1 MKGPWP
7 MLIAV
12 FAGITAL
19 FWLTAGLSSLLF
31 GEGWVSLSLADSIG
45 SVVRLVVG
53 AADTPRHAIPK
64 PERASVPEDP
74 VAFYCTAVGLLLG
87 GALLVALAGGRV
99 LRRLPSSASRS
110 GGAGARPHAARWA
123 SWRDLR
129 ALRLRRPARGRVV
142 IGQHGGTL
150 IAAEQG
156 RSLLVV
162 APTQTGKTSCLA
174 IPAILEWE
182 GPVLATSVKSDLLRD
197 TLARRRALGEA
208 MVYDPTGATSLP
220 SVQAT
225 PLSGCGSWERTLGIA
240 HSLVAAAK
248 PERPGLESA
257 EFWYGLALKLI
268 APLLWAARSS
278 GGEMSDV
285 MRWLD
290 DGDVSEMEL
299 TDLLEAAGEPGA
311 LQAFRAVRAF
321 DERQRSSVYGTA
333 QQILFAYSDPL
344 VLASARSAEYTP
356 ARLLD
361 GGGHTLYLCAPAH
374 EQARLRPIFAT
385 IVRELITVAY
395 ESATATGKP
404 LDPPLL
410 IVLDELA
417 NVAPITNLDEVASTG
432 AGQGIQLVSI
442 VQDLS
447 QLSARYGTRSRSIV
461 NNHTAKLFGPGLAD
475 PETLGYV
482 TQLVGQSEF
491 RQASQTSGEQGRRS
505 HTEQTTYRELIHP
518 GLIREASWGSGL
530 LVYGNLP
537 PAQIRLRY
545 WRKDRRL
552 RRLVENAETD
562 QATEGA
568 EAALLRGGGRGE

>member
-1 MKGPWP
+1 MKGPWATVV
-7 MLIAV
+7 AV
-12 FAGITAL
+12 LAGITGL
-19 FWLTAGLSSLLF
+19 FWLTAGVSSLLF
-31 GEGWVSLSLADSIG
+31 GQGWISLSLADSIG
-45 SVVRLVVG
+45 SVIRLGLG

-64 PERASVPEDP
+64 PERASVPTDP
-74 VAFYCTAVGLLLG
+74 VAFYGTAVGMLLG
-87 GALLVALAGGRV
+87 SALLVGLAGARV
-99 LRRLPSSASRS
+99 LHRLPSLSSRS

-129 ALRLRRPARGRVV
+129 PLRLRRPVSGRVV
-142 IGQHGGTL
+142 IGQHGGSL
-150 IAAEQG
+150 VAAERG

-162 APTQTGKTSCLA
+162 APTQSGKTSCLA

-182 GPVLATSVKSDLLRD
+182 GPVLATSVKSDLVRD
-197 TLARRRALGEA
+197 TLARRQAVGEA

-278 GGEMSDV
+278 GGDMSDV

-290 DGDVSEMEL
+290 DGDVSEMEV
-299 TDLLEAAGEPGA
+299 TDHLEASEEPGA

-361 GGGHTLYLCAPAH
+361 GGAHTLYLCAPAH

-385 IVRELITVAY
+385 MVRELITIAY
-395 ESATATGKP
+395 ESAAATGNP

-417 NVAPITNLDEVASTG
+417 NVAPIANLDEVASTG

-461 NNHTAKLFGPGLAD
+461 NNHTAKLFGPGLSD
-475 PETLGYV
+475 PETLGYISQV
-482 TQLVGQSEF
+482 VGQSEF
-491 RQASQTSGEQGRRS
+491 RQASETSGELGRRS
-505 HTEQTTYRELIHP
+505 RTEQTTYRELIHP
-518 GLIREASWGSGL
+518 GLIREAAWGSAL

-552 RRLVENAETD
+552 RRLVEDA
-562 QATEGA
+562 QAGRPSGEM
-568 EAALLRGGGRGE
+568 AALLAEGGRNE